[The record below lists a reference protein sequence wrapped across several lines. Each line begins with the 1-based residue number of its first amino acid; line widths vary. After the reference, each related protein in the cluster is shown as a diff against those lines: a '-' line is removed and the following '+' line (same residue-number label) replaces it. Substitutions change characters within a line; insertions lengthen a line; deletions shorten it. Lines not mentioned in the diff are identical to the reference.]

1 MNLMNDRESD
11 PKLTAP
17 LEAIQPSESLST
29 DSDDLSSDL
38 EPRRQLNLN
47 DPRRI
52 LPTRPHKG
60 SSLWRK
66 LVAVLGLSAF
76 SILGGLAITLI
87 VGLLAIAAAL
97 ILQAAIS

>member
-17 LEAIQPSESLST
+17 LEPVLPSESVT
-29 DSDDLSSDL
+29 AESDDLSSNL
-38 EPRRQLNLN
+38 ESRRQLNLN

-52 LPTRPHKG
+52 LPTRLHKG

-76 SILGGLAITLI
+76 SVLGGLAITLV
-87 VGLLAIAAAL
+87 VGLLAIVAAL

>member
-11 PKLTAP
+11 PKVTAP
-17 LEAIQPSESLST
+17 LEVVPPPESLSDEANNLRPDL
-29 DSDDLSSDL
+29 DSRPQSK
-38 EPRRQLNLN
+38 LN

-66 LVAVLGLSAF
+66 LVALLGLGAF
-76 SILGGLAITLI
+76 SVLGGLAITLI
-87 VGLLAIAAAL
+87 IGLLAIVAAL

>member
-1 MNLMNDRESD
+1 MNDRETD

-17 LEAIQPSESLST
+17 LEAIQPSESLSI
-29 DSDDLSSDL
+29 DSDDLGSDL
-38 EPRRQLNLN
+38 QSRRQLNLN

-52 LPTRPHKG
+52 LPPRPYKG

-76 SILGGLAITLI
+76 SILGGLVITLI

>member
-1 MNLMNDRESD
+1 MNDRETD

-17 LEAIQPSESLST
+17 LEAIQPSESLSI
-29 DSDDLSSDL
+29 DSDDLGSDL
-38 EPRRQLNLN
+38 QSRRQLNLN

-52 LPTRPHKG
+52 LPPRPYKG

-66 LVAVLGLSAF
+66 LVALLGLGAF
-76 SILGGLAITLI
+76 SVLGGLAITLI
-87 VGLLAIAAAL
+87 VGLLAIVAAL